1 MTFTFPDIINTQR
14 LKKIACSAAYL
25 LIIALCFFIAIEAFT
40 IQTVNATLLRAVTV
54 LLPLI

>member
-1 MTFTFPDIINTQR
+1 MTSTFPDINTQR

-25 LIIALCFFIAIEAFT
+25 LIIALCLFIAIEVIT
-40 IQTVNATLLRAVTV
+40 MQTLNATLFRAVTV

>member
-1 MTFTFPDIINTQR
+1 MTFTLPDINIQR
-14 LKKIACSAAYL
+14 LKKIAYSAAYL

-40 IQTVNATLLRAVTV
+40 IQTVNATLLRTVTV